1 MKEETKKVKCQC
13 GQSKDPNGYCDGSHK
28 KKKHLFDMN
37 NLPFPYLQYIYII
50 NIYFYYNILIML
62 IYNIYNTLI
71 IVYNNLIVENIL
83 HIVNKVV

>member
-1 MKEETKKVKCQC
+1 MERKKCQC
-13 GQSKDPNGYCDGSHK
+13 GNTKDKNGYCDGSHTK
-28 KKKHLFDMN
+28 HHLFDMN

-62 IYNIYNTLI
+62 IYNIYNTLNL
-71 IVYNNLIVENIL
+71 VYNNSLVKNIL